1 MRRFVVVMRL
11 VCYSAGLQVLWV
23 VVAGLFGLVVLS
35 LVLLILFGWLYYI
48 GLPFGLG
55 DCLVW

>member
-1 MRRFVVVMRL
+1 MRRFVAFMRL
-11 VCYSAGLQVLWV
+11 VCYSAGLQVLWAV
-23 VVAGLFGLVVLS
+23 VVGLFGLFVLS
-35 LVLLILFGWLYYI
+35 LVLLILFGWLCYI